1 MDCVELL
8 EQMVSIPSESQNEE
22 AFARF
27 LCSYLHDELGMESE
41 LQHIAGKSYNV
52 LGYWKE
58 TGTPSRRLLLGG
70 HIDTVVPTPRW
81 KTDPY
86 RLTSC
91 GDELHGL
98 GAADMKGGLAAQ
110 LTVLKCLRAEGK
122 KLNAAIEFVGLADE
136 ERHSIGANAYV
147 TKAKLAARDS
157 REAVFLM
164 GEPHY
169 DNLVIGATGKALLS
183 LRVQGKEGHASTP
196 ERGVNAI
203 DCMATLLC
211 AMQKKYMPQY
221 ERGERASDCCLQMAS
236 DYAGYSLTIPAVCSA
251 LINKQLLPTESL
263 EAFISEL
270 ETLYQSEVGKGTLT
284 IQREIPSY
292 PAYQLS
298 PQQKDIQHLTDFLH
312 KRFGRAPELRI
323 NQSVSDG
330 NILYNSLGIP
340 TILFG
345 PHGIAF
351 HTENEYV
358 KRSSLTVYMEELYA
372 YILAE
377 YEDCPS

>member
-221 ERGERASDCCLQMAS
+221 ERGERASYCCLQMVS

-270 ETLYQSEVGKGTLT
+270 ETLYQSEVGKGSLT
-284 IQREIPSY
+284 IQRETPSY

-298 PQQKDIQHLTDFLH
+298 PQQKDVQHLTDFLH
-312 KRFGRAPELRI
+312 KRFGRIPELRI

-330 NILYNSLGIP
+330 NILYNS
-340 TILFG
+340 
-345 PHGIAF
+345 
-351 HTENEYV
+351 
-358 KRSSLTVYMEELYA
+358 
-372 YILAE
+372 
-377 YEDCPS
+377 

>member
-169 DNLVIGATGKALLS
+169 DNLVIGATGKHFFPCVC
-183 LRVQGKEGHASTP
+183 RKGGTCIYTG
-196 ERGVNAI
+196 ERGQC
-203 DCMATLLC
+203 D
-211 AMQKKYMPQY
+211 
-221 ERGERASDCCLQMAS
+221 
-236 DYAGYSLTIPAVCSA
+236 
-251 LINKQLLPTESL
+251 
-263 EAFISEL
+263 
-270 ETLYQSEVGKGTLT
+270 
-284 IQREIPSY
+284 
-292 PAYQLS
+292 
-298 PQQKDIQHLTDFLH
+298 
-312 KRFGRAPELRI
+312 
-323 NQSVSDG
+323 
-330 NILYNSLGIP
+330 
-340 TILFG
+340 
-345 PHGIAF
+345 
-351 HTENEYV
+351 
-358 KRSSLTVYMEELYA
+358 
-372 YILAE
+372 
-377 YEDCPS
+377 

>member
-221 ERGERASDCCLQMAS
+221 ERGERASYCCLQMAS
-236 DYAGYSLTIPAVCSA
+236 DYAG
-251 LINKQLLPTESL
+251 
-263 EAFISEL
+263 
-270 ETLYQSEVGKGTLT
+270 
-284 IQREIPSY
+284 
-292 PAYQLS
+292 
-298 PQQKDIQHLTDFLH
+298 
-312 KRFGRAPELRI
+312 
-323 NQSVSDG
+323 
-330 NILYNSLGIP
+330 
-340 TILFG
+340 
-345 PHGIAF
+345 
-351 HTENEYV
+351 
-358 KRSSLTVYMEELYA
+358 
-372 YILAE
+372 
-377 YEDCPS
+377 

>member
-1 MDCVELL
+1 
-8 EQMVSIPSESQNEE
+8 
-22 AFARF
+22 
-27 LCSYLHDELGMESE
+27 
-41 LQHIAGKSYNV
+41 
-52 LGYWKE
+52 
-58 TGTPSRRLLLGG
+58 
-70 HIDTVVPTPRW
+70 
-81 KTDPY
+81 
-86 RLTSC
+86 
-91 GDELHGL
+91 
-98 GAADMKGGLAAQ
+98 
-110 LTVLKCLRAEGK
+110 
-122 KLNAAIEFVGLADE
+122 
-136 ERHSIGANAYV
+136 
-147 TKAKLAARDS
+147 
-157 REAVFLM
+157 
-164 GEPHY
+164 
-169 DNLVIGATGKALLS
+169 
-183 LRVQGKEGHASTP
+183 
-196 ERGVNAI
+196 
-203 DCMATLLC
+203 
-211 AMQKKYMPQY
+211 
-221 ERGERASDCCLQMAS
+221 MAS

-358 KRSSLTVYMEELYA
+358 KRSSLTGYMKNSTHTFWRNTRIVPHRDVMKWYA
-372 YILAE
+372 FPNHAQITCKGE
-377 YEDCPS
+377 TTENGKT